1 MTASTNSNIHDDNR
15 SDHATV
21 WLDPDQV
28 DAMRTECYTA
38 EFTSY
43 LQARN
48 DALIALAYGT
58 GLRVGELVQV
68 DVSMLRDGGSA
79 LYIPTGIQ
87 KDYPNSN
94 SPPPVTIDLDSDTT
108 RTVNSFLSSRWKESE
123 ALFPS
128 RKADRITEQG
138 VRYVVSDAAAAAG
151 VEPYLID
158 GSNGEPGDVT
168 PHALRHSVAYRMLHV
183 EDDENTLY
191 DVRNRLR
198 HASIQTTERVYD
210 HFKTV

>member
-1 MTASTNSNIHDDNR
+1 MADSTNSNIHSGSSTDR
-15 SDHATV
+15 ATV

-28 DAMRTECYTA
+28 DAMRTECYTGEFA
-38 EFTSY
+38 EY

-48 DALIALAYGT
+48 DALIALAFDT

-68 DVSMLRDGGSA
+68 DVSMLRDSGAS
-79 LYIPTGIQ
+79 LYLPTAIQ

-94 SPPPVTIDLDSDTT
+94 SPPPVTINLASDTT
-108 RTVNSFLSSRWKESE
+108 RTVNSFLASRWKDSA

-138 VRYVVSDAAAAAG
+138 VRYVVSDAAAAADI
-151 VEPYLID
+151 EPYLLD
-158 GSNGEPGDVT
+158 GSRGGAAEVT

-183 EDDENTLY
+183 EEDNTLY

-210 HFKTV
+210 HFEVV

>member
-1 MTASTNSNIHDDNR
+1 MTISTNSNIHSESSTDR
-15 SDHATV
+15 ATV
-21 WLDPDQV
+21 WLDSDQV
-28 DAMRTECYTA
+28 DAMRTVCYTD
-38 EFTSY
+38 EFASY
-43 LQARN
+43 LQSRN
-48 DALIALAYGT
+48 DALIALAYDT

-68 DVSMLRDGGSA
+68 DVTMLRDDGLS
-79 LYIPTGIQ
+79 LYIPTKLQ

-94 SPPPVTIDLDSDTT
+94 SPPPVTADLDSDTT
-108 RTVNSFLSSRWKESE
+108 RTVNSFLSSRWKDSD
-123 ALFPS
+123 AMFPS

-138 VRYVVSDAAAAAG
+138 VRYVIADAAAAAG
-151 VEPYLID
+151 IEPYLID
-158 GSNGEPGDVT
+158 GSRGEPSDVT

-183 EDDENTLY
+183 EDGNTLY